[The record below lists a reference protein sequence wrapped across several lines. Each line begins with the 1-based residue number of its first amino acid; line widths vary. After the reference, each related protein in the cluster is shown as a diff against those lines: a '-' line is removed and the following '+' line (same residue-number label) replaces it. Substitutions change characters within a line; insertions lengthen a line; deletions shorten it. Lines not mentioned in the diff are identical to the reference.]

1 MLPFARAF
9 RHRDFRLMW
18 TGAFLSFTGS
28 FIQNIAQGW
37 LVYELT
43 GDEAKLAFVTFCG
56 MAPVAVLGPFAG
68 TLADTFDK
76 RRVLMLS
83 QATFG
88 CGALFLAYATFQ
100 GFVQYWHIVTVA
112 LIFGS
117 VGAIEM
123 PTRQSIISR
132 VVPSE
137 DLAAAVPLNAM
148 TFNVARLVGPA
159 IGGALLAAFGPQLCY
174 MINGFSYLALI
185 LAVFAVKT
193 DLSAFRREPQ
203 PIKDLL
209 LEGMRYTLRDKT
221 LKTLFVMELM
231 VSSFGL
237 VYLSLMPAIARDML
251 GLDKRGLGFAMATVG
266 IGAVSGLLLMTMLS
280 DRPIKGLMVRWAMV
294 GVGIGCITLG
304 LSQSPYVAFP
314 MLVLIGGSVIIQFNT
329 TNTLFQLLSPEHL
342 RGRVLAMHIWAISG
356 LGPFGMLALGWLA
369 GATKTRADWPIAG
382 IPLALTIGGML
393 VLVGAMWGFG
403 KRRYLVEAT

>member
-1 MLPFARAF
+1 
-9 RHRDFRLMW
+9 MW